1 MTGPPF
7 TLPSKYAEVHKRENQ
22 RGVGDARPTGV
33 QILKDENRF
42 DGSLDKKVAVVTG
55 CSSGI
60 GVPTVEALA
69 AAGCIVYGGVRGA
82 SIERAKE
89 AFSSVLKDPRT
100 KDKVHLLDLDLTS
113 LASVKGFADEIKKRE
128 SRVNLLINNAGIMAV
143 PTRVLTKDG
152 FESQIGTNHL
162 AHFYLFQNLKDLL
175 IAGSKASPDFAS
187 RVVCVS
193 SSAHKNNPVILDDI
207 NLAKPGSYEQWKA
220 YGNSKTANI
229 WMANHIERLYSSQGI
244 HAYSLMPG
252 GIATPLQKHVPEM
265 MESVKEL
272 ETVKNYMKNTE
283 QGCATTIW
291 AATARDLEG
300 RGGVFCEDC
309 CVIGKMDTVGNNGI
323 DNLAPGYAEWAY
335 DPEGEEKLWK
345 VSNELV
351 GLEANA

>member
-1 MTGPPF
+1 MAGPPF
-7 TLPSKYAEVHKRENQ
+7 TLPSKYEEVHKVENQ
-22 RGVGDARPTGV
+22 GGPTDARPTGL

-42 DGSLDKKVAVVTG
+42 DGSLNDKVAIVTG

-69 AAGCIVYGGVRGA
+69 AAGCVVYGGVRAA
-82 SIERAKE
+82 SIGRAQE
-89 AFSSVLKDPRT
+89 ALSSVLNDPKT
-100 KDKVHLLDLDLTS
+100 KGKVHLLDLDLTS
-113 LASVKGFADEIKKRE
+113 LASVKKFADEIKSKE
-128 SRVNLLINNAGIMAV
+128 SKVNLLINNAGIMAV
-143 PTRVLTKDG
+143 PTRELTKDG
-152 FESQIGTNHL
+152 FESQFGTNHL
-162 AHFYLFQNLKDLL
+162 SHFYLFQNLKDLL
-175 IAGSKASPDFAS
+175 IAGTKSSPDFQS
-187 RVVCVS
+187 RVVNVS
-193 SSAHKNNPVILDDI
+193 SSAHRYSTVVLDDI
-207 NLAKPGSYEQWKA
+207 NLAKPGAYEPQKA

-229 WMANHIERLYSSQGI
+229 WMANSIERHYASQGI

-265 MESVKEL
+265 MESIKGIPRFENL
-272 ETVKNYMKNTE
+272 MKSTE

-309 CVIGKMDTVGNNGI
+309 CIIGPVELKNDGFDFI
-323 DNLAPGYAEWAY
+323 ASGYAEWAY

>member
-7 TLPSKYAEVHKRENQ
+7 TLPSKYEEVHKTENL
-22 RGVGDARPTGV
+22 GGPGDARPTAV

-42 DGSLDKKVAVVTG
+42 DGSLSNKVAIVTG

-69 AAGCIVYGGVRGA
+69 AAGCTVYGGVRAA
-82 SIERAKE
+82 SLGRAQE
-89 AFSSVLKDPRT
+89 ALSSVLNDPKT
-100 KDKVHLLDLDLTS
+100 KDKVRLLDLDLTS
-113 LASVKGFADEIKKRE
+113 LASVKEFADQIKRRE
-128 SRVNLLINNAGIMAV
+128 SKVNLLINNAGIMAV
-143 PTRVLTKDG
+143 PTRELTVDG
-152 FESQIGTNHL
+152 FESQFATNHL
-162 AHFYLFQNLKDLL
+162 AHFYLFQNLKQLL
-175 IAGSKASPDFAS
+175 IAGSKASPGFAS
-187 RVVCVS
+187 RVVNVS
-193 SSAHKNNPVILDDI
+193 SSAHRYNTVILDDI
-207 NLAKPGSYEQWKA
+207 NLAKPGNYDPSKA

-265 MESVKEL
+265 MEAIKGVKRVE
-272 ETVKNYMKNTE
+272 NYIKTTE

-309 CVIGKMDTVGNNGI
+309 CVIGKMEPKNDGFDHV
-323 DNLAPGYAEWAY
+323 AVGYAEWAY
-335 DPEGEEKLWK
+335 DPEGEDKLWRI
-345 VSNELV
+345 SNELV

>member
-7 TLPSKYAEVHKRENQ
+7 TLPSKYEEVHKRENIA
-22 RGVGDARPTGV
+22 GAGDARPTGV

-42 DGSLDKKVAVVTG
+42 DGSLKNKLAVVTG

-69 AAGCIVYGGVRGA
+69 AAGCIIYGGVRGA
-82 SIERAKE
+82 SIERARE
-89 AFSSVLKDPRT
+89 ALSSVLNDPKT
-100 KDKVHLLDLDLTS
+100 KDNVHLLDLDLTS

-128 SRVNLLINNAGIMAV
+128 SKLNLLINNAGIMAV
-143 PTRVLTKDG
+143 PTRELTKDG
-152 FESQIGTNHL
+152 FESQFGTNHL

-175 IAGSKASPDFAS
+175 IAGSKASPGFAS
-187 RVVCVS
+187 RVVNVS
-193 SSAHKNNPVILDDI
+193 SSSHRNSTVILDDI
-207 NLAKPGSYEQWKA
+207 NLAKPGNYEPWKA

-252 GIATPLQKHVPEM
+252 GIWTPLQKHVQEM
-265 MESVKEL
+265 MEEVKGL
-272 ETVKNYMKNTE
+272 KTVEDYMKSTE

-309 CVIGKMDTVGNNGI
+309 CIIGKVESKDNNGI
-323 DNLAPGYAEWAY
+323 DNLAAGYVEWAY
-335 DPEGEEKLWK
+335 DPEGEEKLWR

-351 GLEANA
+351 GLEPNA

>member
-7 TLPSKYAEVHKRENQ
+7 TLPSKYEEAHKVESQ
-22 RGVGDARPTGV
+22 AGPGDSRPTGL

-42 DGSLDKKVAVVTG
+42 DGSLNNKVAVVTG

-82 SIERAKE
+82 SLGRAQE
-89 AFSSVLKDPRT
+89 ALSSVLNDAKT
-100 KDKVHLLDLDLTS
+100 KDRVHLLDLDLTS
-113 LASVKGFADEIKKRE
+113 LASVKKFADEIKSKE
-128 SRVNLLINNAGIMAV
+128 SKINLLVNNAGIMAV
-143 PTRVLTKDG
+143 PTRELTKDG
-152 FESQIGTNHL
+152 FESQFGTNHL
-162 AHFYLFQNLKDLL
+162 SHFYLFQNLKDLL
-175 IAGSKASPDFAS
+175 IAGTKSSPDFKS
-187 RVVCVS
+187 RVVNVS
-193 SSAHKNNPVILDDI
+193 SAAHRYNTVILDDI
-207 NLAKPGSYEQWKA
+207 NLAKPGNYDPQKA

-229 WMANHIERLYSSQGI
+229 WMANYIERHYSSQGI

-265 MESVKEL
+265 MESIKGVTRFE
-272 ETVKNYMKNTE
+272 NFMKSTE

-300 RGGVFCEDC
+300 RGGVFLEDC
-309 CVIGKMDTVGNNGI
+309 CIIGPVESKGDGFDVLT
-323 DNLAPGYAEWAY
+323 PGYAEWAY